1 MGLQRMETCS
11 APGHW
16 GGAKGTGGD
25 TVDPCILLQNT
36 SENKNKV
43 RSWQDCHVHESFYLA
58 DMPILSVRYPITV
71 LSASCKEKGWCG
83 FRIILRAE
91 KLLDDFQIANIFTM
105 KSWKKWWGWIN
116 THTHKEVIFCIFRK
130 RSKFACGCYWGFF
143 VPGNKF
149 GIFVLIGKSVRCQ
162 GFWREPIKKTC
173 SGNLSKR
180 LKTQSLPLRY

>member
-1 MGLQRMETCS
+1 MHPLTEHFRKQKQGQELTGLPCPWELLSSRH
-11 APGHW
+11 AHPG
-16 GGAKGTGGD
+16 
-25 TVDPCILLQNT
+25 
-36 SENKNKV
+36 
-43 RSWQDCHVHESFYLA
+43 
-58 DMPILSVRYPITV
+58 MRYPITV